1 MGFAKNKMSGF
12 VLGLWAR
19 RSSIVSGGFVVSG
32 VWYFVVL
39 YNVSEA
45 LGCFRRGGCVS
56 FACNKSY
63 VGHDGAFV
71 MI

>member
-45 LGCFRRGGCVS
+45 LGCFRRGGCV
-56 FACNKSY
+56 
-63 VGHDGAFV
+63 
-71 MI
+71 